1 MGLRSNNE
9 IRESMNSG
17 VEAFDILGYKGGLE
31 GSYGDL
37 FRMELGN
44 FLIWLAASDG
54 VIKWSEAYFISDC
67 LEQDLAPTSVVAYMR
82 KSDICWDEFA
92 QQVPLSFDMS
102 VQIDNQL
109 FEQGQDSTVSD
120 TLFNLYL
127 EFGSMIAT
135 ADGDIDEQEQINY
148 DAYLTMLNSYL
159 DDHLLCR
166 GAAAPD
172 PGADRIAELN
182 KKASVNA
189 PKKS

>member
-1 MGLRSNNE
+1 
-9 IRESMNSG
+9 MNSG

-37 FRMELGN
+37 FRMDMGN

-67 LEQDLAPTSVVAYMR
+67 LDQDLAPTSVVAYMR
-82 KSDICWDEFA
+82 KADICWDEFA
-92 QQVPLSFDMS
+92 QTVPLSFDMS

-109 FEQGQDSTVSD
+109 FEQGQESTVSD

-166 GAAAPD
+166 GASAPD
-172 PGADRIAELN
+172 PEADRIAELN
-182 KKASVNA
+182 IKVSVNA
-189 PKKS
+189 PEKS